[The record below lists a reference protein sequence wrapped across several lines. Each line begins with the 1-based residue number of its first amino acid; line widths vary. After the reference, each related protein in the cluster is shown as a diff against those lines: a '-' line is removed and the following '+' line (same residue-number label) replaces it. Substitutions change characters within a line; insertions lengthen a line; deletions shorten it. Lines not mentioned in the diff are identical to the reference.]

1 MKQKSAI
8 DIGLFPESAGTCIHL
23 AGNAAGKGA
32 VIGILDSSFASDME
46 KLSKEVL
53 HIEIA
58 QEKGFQE
65 RLMKAMDIQRWL

>member
-1 MKQKSAI
+1 MTGVQ
-8 DIGLFPESAGTCIHL
+8 TCALPIC
-23 AGNAAGKGA
+23 
-32 VIGILDSSFASDME
+32 SFASDME